1 MSLANISSEYNTPLL
16 SQYIYVLPPSNN
28 GDAESLQVIDYIM
41 IVVAF
46 LAICFGIYYFVKKFF
61 GKVCFCLRS
70 IIFSTHDTFPA
81 FRNKEEEY
89 LLKENV
95 LPQKPLKQLQLVV
108 PMMKIM
114 KIVLISSNLSSSVSL
129 CVVISSL
136 SSFPSGKSGQSSSAL
151 SRTRKY
157 TTNVLPKIMSL
168 NSPRYVMTK

>member
-61 GKVCFCLRS
+61 GKVCLCLRS
-70 IIFSTHDTFPA
+70 VIFSTHDSSPA
-81 FRNKEEEY
+81 SRNKEEEY

-95 LPQKPLKQLQLVV
+95 LPQKPLRQLQQVV

-136 SSFPSGKSGQSSSAL
+136 PSFLVVKVVKAHQHYHEPENIRQTFFRRSC
-151 SRTRKY
+151 R
-157 TTNVLPKIMSL
+157 
-168 NSPRYVMTK
+168 